1 MLAISRINRI
11 LLERYV
17 FFLEI
22 VEKVYVNTVGEV
34 PRKRRD
40 MSKYTVGG
48 PVINLFLSTWRV
60 VEVEEEEGG
69 I

>member
-1 MLAISRINRI
+1 M
-11 LLERYV
+11 LERYV

-22 VEKVYVNTVGEV
+22 VEKVYVNMVGEV

-40 MSKYTVGG
+40 MSKYTGKGKGG
-48 PVINLFLSTWRV
+48 GGVVKNLLLSIWRV
-60 VEVEEEEGG
+60 VEVQVG